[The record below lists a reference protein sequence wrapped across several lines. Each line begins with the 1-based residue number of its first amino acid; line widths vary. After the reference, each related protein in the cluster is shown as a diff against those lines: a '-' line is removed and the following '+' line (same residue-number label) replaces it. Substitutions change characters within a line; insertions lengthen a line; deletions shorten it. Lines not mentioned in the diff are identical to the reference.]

1 MIKKLISTIFTII
14 LMVLITSLS
23 SILVVR
29 TMLYKNTINDMINIF
44 VTNDNETINTQDITV
59 KNKSNTG
66 IVEDLFEEVLDETTI
81 PSELIDYLE
90 TEEVS
95 KYINSYI
102 SQFMEYNIGMSEL
115 PTLNTKEFKELI
127 DNAVKEYEKKTGND
141 INEEE
146 LNNIIISIDETVS
159 NAELPDNK
167 YVQTGRKVLRVCFDN
182 RTLFILGA
190 LIVLSILIIL
200 LIKGIRSTFK
210 RISIILI
217 INSIILTAMSLALT
231 FLGIN
236 EIVNTLLKIMINNL
250 NTLAYTS
257 FGIGVVI
264 YILLILIKPRKPK
277 LVIKVPATEVKEVE
291 ESKEEAKKEEQK
303 EEVVVEEKVAK
314 EEAKK
319 EEAPK
324 KAPAKRKSTKEKT
337 TTTKKTT
344 TKKSPTKKK
353 TTTKKETQKK

>member
-14 LMVLITSLS
+14 LMVLVTTLS
-23 SILVVR
+23 SVLVVR

-44 VTNDNETINTQDITV
+44 VTNDNKTINTEDINV

-66 IVEDLFEEVLDETTI
+66 IVEDLFEEVLDETSI
-81 PSELIDYLE
+81 PSEIIDYLE

-95 KYINSYI
+95 KYINNYI

-250 NTLAYTS
+250 NTFAYTS

-264 YILLILIKPRKPK
+264 YILLTLIKPRKPK
-277 LVIKVPATEVKEVE
+277 LVIEVPATEVKEVE
-291 ESKEEAKKEEQK
+291 EIKEEPAVEKIK
-303 EEVVVEEKVAK
+303 EEVVVEEKV
-314 EEAKK
+314 EEKK

-324 KAPAKRKSTKEKT
+324 KAPAKKKTTSKKT

>member
-14 LMVLITSLS
+14 LMVLVTTLS
-23 SILVVR
+23 SVLVVR

-44 VTNDNETINTQDITV
+44 VTNDNKTINTEDINV

-95 KYINSYI
+95 KYINNYI

-115 PTLNTKEFKELI
+115 PTLNTKEFNELI
-127 DNAVKEYEKKTGND
+127 DTAVKDYEKKTGND

-146 LNNIIISIDETVS
+146 LSNIIISIDETVS

-250 NTLAYTS
+250 NTFAYTS

-264 YILLILIKPRKPK
+264 YILLTLIKPRKPK
-277 LVIKVPATEVKEVE
+277 LVIEVPAIEVKEE
-291 ESKEEAKKEEQK
+291 KEIKEEPKKEETK
-303 EEVVVEEKVAK
+303 EEVVVEEKV
-314 EEAKK
+314 EAKK
-319 EEAPK
+319 EEETPK
-324 KAPAKRKSTKEKT
+324 KAPAKKKT
-337 TTTKKTT
+337 TSKKTTTKKTT
-344 TKKSPTKKK
+344 TKKTPAKKK
-353 TTTKKETQKK
+353 TTSKKETQKK

>member
-14 LMVLITSLS
+14 LMLLITSLS

-44 VTNDNETINTQDITV
+44 VTNDNETINTEDITV

-81 PSELIDYLE
+81 PNELIDYLE

-95 KYINSYI
+95 KYINNYI
-102 SQFMEYNIGMSEL
+102 SQYIEYNIGLSEL

-127 DNAVKEYEKKTGND
+127 DQAVKDYEKKTGND

-167 YVQTGRKVLRVCFDN
+167 YVQTGKKVLRVCFDN
-182 RTLFILGA
+182 RTLFIMSA

-200 LIKGIRSTFK
+200 LIKGLRSTFK
-210 RISIILI
+210 RISVILI

-236 EIVNTLLKIMINNL
+236 EVVNTLLKIVITNL
-250 NTLAYTS
+250 NRTAYVS
-257 FGIGVVI
+257 FAIGVSI
-264 YILLILIKPRKPK
+264 YIILAFVKPK
-277 LVIKVPATEVKEVE
+277 KKPLIITVPAEEVKEVE
-291 ESKEEAKKEEQK
+291 EIKEEPKKEEIK
-303 EEVVVEEKVAK
+303 EEVVEEKI
-314 EEAKK
+314 EEKK
-319 EEAPK
+319 EEPK
-324 KAPAKRKSTKEKT
+324 KVPAKKRTTTKKAT
-337 TTTKKTT
+337 TTKKQTTKKTT
-344 TKKSPTKKK
+344 QKKK
-353 TTTKKETQKK
+353 ATTKKETQKK

>member
-14 LMVLITSLS
+14 LMVLVTTLS
-23 SILVVR
+23 SVLVVR

-44 VTNDNETINTQDITV
+44 VTNDNKTINTEDINV

-66 IVEDLFEEVLDETTI
+66 IVEDLFEEVLDETSI
-81 PSELIDYLE
+81 PSEIIDYLE

-95 KYINSYI
+95 KYINNYI

-115 PTLNTKEFKELI
+115 PTLNTKEFNELI
-127 DNAVKEYEKKTGND
+127 DTAVKDYEKKTGND

-146 LNNIIISIDETVS
+146 LSNIIISIDETVS

-277 LVIKVPATEVKEVE
+277 LVIKVPAIEVKEE
-291 ESKEEAKKEEQK
+291 KEIKEEPKKEETK
-303 EEVVVEEKVAK
+303 EEVVVEEKV
-314 EEAKK
+314 EAKK
-319 EEAPK
+319 EEETPK
-324 KAPAKRKSTKEKT
+324 KEPAKKKTTSKKT

>member
-14 LMVLITSLS
+14 LMVLVTTLS
-23 SILVVR
+23 SVLVVR

-44 VTNDNETINTQDITV
+44 VTNDNKTINTEDINV

-66 IVEDLFEEVLDETTI
+66 IVEDLFEEVLDETSI
-81 PSELIDYLE
+81 PSEIIDYLE

-95 KYINSYI
+95 EYINSYI
-102 SQFMEYNIGMSEL
+102 SQFMEYNIGMSDL
-115 PTLNTKEFKELI
+115 PTLNTKEFNELI
-127 DNAVKEYEKKTGND
+127 DTAVKDYEKKTGND

-291 ESKEEAKKEEQK
+291 EIKEEPVVEKIK
-303 EEVVVEEKVAK
+303 EEVVVEEKV
-314 EEAKK
+314 EEKK

-324 KAPAKRKSTKEKT
+324 KAPAKKKTTSKKT

>member
-14 LMVLITSLS
+14 LMLLITSLS

-44 VTNDNETINTQDITV
+44 VTNDNETINTEDITV

-66 IVEDLFEEVLDETTI
+66 IVEDLFEEVLAETTI
-81 PSELIDYLE
+81 PNELIDYLE

-95 KYINSYI
+95 KYINNYI
-102 SQFMEYNIGMSEL
+102 SKFMEYNIGLSES

-127 DNAVKEYEKKTGND
+127 DQAVKDYEKKTGND

-159 NAELPDNK
+159 NAELPNNK

-182 RTLFILGA
+182 RTLFIMSA

-200 LIKGIRSTFK
+200 LIKGLRSTFK
-210 RISIILI
+210 RISVILI

-236 EIVNTLLKIMINNL
+236 EVVNTLLKIVITNL
-250 NTLAYTS
+250 NRTAYVS
-257 FGIGVVI
+257 FAIGVSI
-264 YILLILIKPRKPK
+264 YIILAFVKPK
-277 LVIKVPATEVKEVE
+277 KKPLIITVPAEEVKEVE
-291 ESKEEAKKEEQK
+291 EIKEEPKKEEIK
-303 EEVVVEEKVAK
+303 EEVVEEKI
-314 EEAKK
+314 EEKK

-324 KAPAKRKSTKEKT
+324 KAPTKKRTTTKKAT
-337 TTTKKTT
+337 TTKKQTTKKTT
-344 TKKSPTKKK
+344 PKKK
-353 TTTKKETQKK
+353 KTTKKETQKK

>member
-14 LMVLITSLS
+14 LMLLITSLS

-44 VTNDNETINTQDITV
+44 VTNDNETINTEDITV

-66 IVEDLFEEVLDETTI
+66 IVEDLFEEVLAETTI
-81 PSELIDYLE
+81 PNELIDYLE

-95 KYINSYI
+95 KYINNYI
-102 SQFMEYNIGMSEL
+102 SKFMEYNIGLSES

-127 DNAVKEYEKKTGND
+127 DQAVKDYEKKTGND

-159 NAELPDNK
+159 NAELPNNK

-182 RTLFILGA
+182 RTLFIMSA
-190 LIVLSILIIL
+190 LIILSILIIL
-200 LIKGIRSTFK
+200 LIKGLRSTFK
-210 RISIILI
+210 RISVILI
-217 INSIILTAMSLALT
+217 INSIILTAMSLAAT

-236 EIVNTLLKIMINNL
+236 EVVNTLLKIVITNL
-250 NTLAYTS
+250 NRTAYVS
-257 FGIGVVI
+257 FAIGVSI
-264 YILLILIKPRKPK
+264 YIILIFVKPK
-277 LVIKVPATEVKEVE
+277 KKTLIITVPAEEIKEVE
-291 ESKEEAKKEEQK
+291 EIKEESKKEIK
-303 EEVVVEEKVAK
+303 EEVVEEKN
-314 EEAKK
+314 EET
-319 EEAPK
+319 PK
-324 KAPAKRKSTKEKT
+324 KAPAKRK

-344 TKKSPTKKK
+344 APTKKTTPK
-353 TTTKKETQKK
+353 KKSTTKKETQKK